1 MNTIWLIK
9 KLIALMFAIYTGM
22 GVIIIFDSSNAR
34 IFHILVKISFALL
47 AIVTFLIFA
56 LIATY

>member
-1 MNTIWLIK
+1 MNIIWLIK
-9 KLIALMFAIYTGM
+9 KLIALMFGIYTWM
-22 GVIIIFDSSNAR
+22 GVIIIFGSNAR
-34 IFHILVKISFALL
+34 IFHILVKISFVLL